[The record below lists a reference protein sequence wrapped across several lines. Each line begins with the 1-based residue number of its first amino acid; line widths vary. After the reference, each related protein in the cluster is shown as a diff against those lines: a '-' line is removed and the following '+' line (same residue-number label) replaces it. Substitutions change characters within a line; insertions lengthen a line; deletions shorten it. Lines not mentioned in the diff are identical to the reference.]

1 MAAPTVQV
9 SIVIM
14 LQTPDILNLETY
26 LSDIL
31 EELHDEVYVYD
42 ASSLRLVYANRTARM
57 RCDWSLH
64 DVPDKKI
71 SDSSDEFD
79 TSIFQSHVEPL
90 RQGIT
95 DAVTIQAMHEKGLV
109 EITTRLL
116 TTLGGSPVF
125 VSVLRD
131 REPRRQLER
140 ARKQAFSEIVHDL
153 RTPLTSIMGAI
164 KLLES
169 GHMGDLPEQAQTL
182 LSLVHRNADTLLTI
196 VGDILDL
203 QKLNTHPSQSEDME
217 DVNLTALLKEAVAAH
232 IGYCAVHNVTIDMA
246 PMPEQAWVRGLP
258 VRLHQMLA
266 NLLSNAIKNSP
277 TGDKVGLNLQDC
289 GQTWQIRISNG
300 GPGIPEH
307 LRSSIFD
314 NYVHSATG
322 TAPKVKGTGLGLAI
336 CKKIIKTHGGEIDFS
351 CHTDN
356 RTEFF
361 VNLPKA
367 LPITTKP

>member
-1 MAAPTVQV
+1 
-9 SIVIM
+9 M
-14 LQTPDILNLETY
+14 LQTPNTVNLETY

-42 ASSLRLVYANRTARM
+42 ASSLRLVYANRTARL
-57 RCDWSLH
+57 RCDWSPH
-64 DVPDKKI
+64 DVPDKQI
-71 SDSSDEFD
+71 SDSSDDFD
-79 TSIFQSHVEPL
+79 SAIFHSHVEPL

-153 RTPLTSIMGAI
+153 RTPLTSIMGAL

-182 LSLVHRNADTLLTI
+182 LALVHRNADTLLTI

-203 QKLNTHPSQSEDME
+203 QKLNSHPSASEDME
-217 DVNLTALLKEAVAAH
+217 DVELTALLKDAIAAH
-232 IGYCAVHNVTIDMA
+232 IGYCAVHNVTIEMSA
-246 PMPEQAWVRGLP
+246 RPEQAWIRGLP

-277 TGDKVGLNLQDC
+277 TGDTVGLDLHDDGN
-289 GQTWQIRISNG
+289 TWQIRISNG

-307 LRSSIFD
+307 LRSTIFD
-314 NYVHSATG
+314 NYVHSAADK
-322 TAPKVKGTGLGLAI
+322 APKVKGTGLGLAI
-336 CKKIIKTHGGEIDFS
+336 CKKIIKTHGGEIGFS
-351 CHTDN
+351 CHTGG

-361 VNLPKA
+361 VNIPKA
-367 LPITTKP
+367 PPIIKEV